1 MHAENGWGPTQRKQ
15 LTFVKKNIS
24 ISLIPKYSQIVHF
37 FFLTK
42 WIKNMNLIEVAH
54 VHGFIDEQMKKGGI
68 IIRTTFITI
77 GEEE

>member
-1 MHAENGWGPTQRKQ
+1 
-15 LTFVKKNIS
+15 
-24 ISLIPKYSQIVHF
+24 
-37 FFLTK
+37 
-42 WIKNMNLIEVAH
+42 MNLIEVAN